1 MGKSTAHEVQV
12 ELGRTLSLSIVHCP
26 LSIAASIIIPTRD
39 RRALLCA
46 LLDSLA
52 FELGG
57 RGEVEVIVVDDASC
71 DGTASAVTGRFPWVR
86 LEVAEKSKGPSAAR
100 NRAARRATGR
110 LLLFLDADGEVAEG
124 WLAALL
130 SADDGHTV
138 LLGNVVDFVGVRVQ
152 SVPRRSTFLGKS
164 LRCRPERANT
174 GPSCNL
180 GIPKALFDA
189 LGGFDEE
196 LPYYFEDSDLCIRA
210 KRAGAKFRFVAE
222 AVFRHHGSEVKRG
235 EAIRLQEAH
244 SVYAMLKGYE
254 GDWVR
259 MAVFTL
265 GNGAWLLVR
274 VLSWSLAGRWRDVGL
289 LVRGWAQGN
298 MRYFGARL

>member
-1 MGKSTAHEVQV
+1 MH
-12 ELGRTLSLSIVHCP
+12 
-26 LSIAASIIIPTRD
+26 ASIIIPSRD
-39 RRALLCA
+39 RRAWLCA

-52 FELGG
+52 RELGD
-57 RGEVEVIVVDDASC
+57 RDDVEVIVVDDASC
-71 DGTASAVTGRFPWVR
+71 DGTASAVAEGYSWVR
-86 LEVAEKSKGPSAAR
+86 LEVAQKALGPSAAR
-100 NRAARRATGR
+100 NCAARVASGR

-124 WLAALL
+124 WLAAMLA
-130 SADDGHTV
+130 ADDGDTV
-138 LLGNVVDFVGVRVQ
+138 LLGNVVDFLSGRVQ

-164 LRCRPERANT
+164 VRCRPERANT

-180 GIPKALFDA
+180 GMPKALFDA

-210 KRAGAKFRFVAE
+210 NRAGAKFRFVAG
-222 AVFRHHGSEVKRG
+222 AAFRHHGSEVKRA

-259 MAVFTL
+259 VVVFTL
-265 GNGAWLLVR
+265 GNGAWMLVR
-274 VLSWSLAGRWRDVGL
+274 VLSWSLAGRWFDAGL

-298 MRYFGARL
+298 LRYFGARL

>member
-1 MGKSTAHEVQV
+1 M
-12 ELGRTLSLSIVHCP
+12 L
-26 LSIAASIIIPTRD
+26 ASVVIPTRD

-52 FELGG
+52 LELGA
-57 RGEVEVIVVDDASC
+57 REDLEVIVVDDASC
-71 DGTASAVTGRFPWVR
+71 DGTASAVAEGYPWVR
-86 LEVAEKSKGPSAAR
+86 LEVMEKALGPSAAR
-100 NRAARRATGR
+100 NRAALVASGR
-110 LLLFLDADGEVAEG
+110 LLLFLDADGEVAAG
-124 WLAALL
+124 WLESMLA
-130 SADDGHTV
+130 ADDGHTV
-138 LLGNVVDFVGVRVQ
+138 LLGNVVDFVGGRVQ

-180 GIPKALFDA
+180 GIPKGLFDV

-210 KRAGAKFRFVAE
+210 KRAGAKFCFVTE

-244 SVYAMLKGYE
+244 SVYTMLKGYE

-265 GNGAWLLVR
+265 GNGIWLQAR
-274 VLSWSLAGRWRDVGL
+274 MVLWCLRGRWRDAGL
-289 LVRGWAQGN
+289 LLRGWVEGN
-298 MRYFGARL
+298 VRYIGPRL

>member
-1 MGKSTAHEVQV
+1 M
-12 ELGRTLSLSIVHCP
+12 L
-26 LSIAASIIIPTRD
+26 ASIIIPTRD

-52 FELGG
+52 LELVG
-57 RGEVEVIVVDDASC
+57 RDDVEVVVVDDASC
-71 DGTASAVTGRFPWVR
+71 DGTASTVAERYPWVR
-86 LEVAEKSKGPSAAR
+86 LEVAEKPLGPSAAR
-100 NRAARRATGR
+100 NRAARVASGR

-124 WLAALL
+124 WLAAMLG
-130 SADDGHTV
+130 ADDGHTV
-138 LLGNVVDFVGVRVQ
+138 LLGNVVDFVGGRVQ

-164 LRCRPERANT
+164 LRCRPARANT

-180 GIPKALFDA
+180 GVPKALFDA

-210 KRAGAKFRFVAE
+210 KRAGAMFRFVAE
-222 AVFRHHGSEVKRG
+222 AVFRHHGSEAKRG

-244 SVYAMLKGYE
+244 SVYAMLKQYE

-259 MAVFTL
+259 LTVFTVL
-265 GNGAWLLVR
+265 NAAWMKSRMINGCLR
-274 VLSWSLAGRWRDVGL
+274 GRWSDAGHL
-289 LVRGWAQGN
+289 AHGWIEGN
-298 MRYFGARL
+298 LRYIGPRL

>member
-1 MGKSTAHEVQV
+1 M
-12 ELGRTLSLSIVHCP
+12 L
-26 LSIAASIIIPTRD
+26 ASIIIPSRD
-39 RRALLCA
+39 RRAWLCA

-52 FELGG
+52 RELGD
-57 RGEVEVIVVDDASC
+57 RDDMEVIVVDDASC
-71 DGTASAVTGRFPWVR
+71 DGTASAVAEGYPWVR
-86 LEVAEKSKGPSAAR
+86 LEVVEKPMGPSAAR
-100 NRAARRATGR
+100 NRAARVASAR
-110 LLLFLDADGEVAEG
+110 LLLFLDADGEVATA
-124 WLAALL
+124 WLEAMLA
-130 SADDGHTV
+130 ADDGHTV
-138 LLGNVVDFVGVRVQ
+138 LLGNVVDFLGGRVQ

-164 LRCRPERANT
+164 LRCRQERANT

-180 GIPKALFDA
+180 GMPKALFDA

-222 AVFRHHGSEVKRG
+222 AAFRHHGSEVKRG

-259 MAVFTL
+259 MTVFTL
-265 GNGAWLLVR
+265 GNWIWLQTR
-274 VLSWSLAGRWRDVGL
+274 VVSWCLAGRWRDAKL
-289 LVRGWAQGN
+289 LVRGWVEGN

>member
-1 MGKSTAHEVQV
+1 MKADESQA
-12 ELGRTLSLSIVHCP
+12 LSIVHCP
-26 LSIAASIIIPTRD
+26 LSIGISIIIPSRD
-39 RRALLCA
+39 RRAWLCA

-52 FELGG
+52 RELGG
-57 RGEVEVIVVDDASC
+57 CDDVEVIVVDDASC
-71 DGTASAVTGRFPWVR
+71 DGTASAVAEGYPWVR
-86 LEVAEKSKGPSAAR
+86 LEVMEKAPGPSAAR
-100 NRAARRATGR
+100 NRAARVASGR
-110 LLLFLDADGEVAEG
+110 LLLFLDADGEVAVG
-124 WLAALL
+124 WLEAMLA
-130 SADDGHTV
+130 ADDGHTV
-138 LLGNVVDFVGVRVQ
+138 LLGNVVDFVGGRVQ

-180 GIPKALFDA
+180 GMPKALFDA

-235 EAIRLQEAH
+235 EAIRLQEAN

-259 MAVFTL
+259 MVGFTL
-265 GNGAWLLVR
+265 GNWIWLQAR
-274 VLSWSLAGRWRDVGL
+274 VLMWCLAGRWRDAGL
-289 LVRGWAQGN
+289 LIRGWVEGN
-298 MRYFGARL
+298 TRCLGARL

>member
-1 MGKSTAHEVQV
+1 M
-12 ELGRTLSLSIVHCP
+12 L
-26 LSIAASIIIPTRD
+26 ASVIIPTRD
-39 RRALLCA
+39 RRALLSA

-52 FELGG
+52 RELGA
-57 RGEVEVIVVDDASC
+57 REDVEVIVVDDVSC
-71 DGTASAVTGRFPWVR
+71 DGTASAVREGYPWVR
-86 LEVAEKSKGPSAAR
+86 LEVAEQPMGPSAAR
-100 NRAARRATGR
+100 NLAARCASGR

-124 WLAALL
+124 WLEAMLA
-130 SADDGHTV
+130 ADDGATV
-138 LLGNVVDFVGVRVQ
+138 LLGNVVDFLGGRVQ

-164 LRCRPERANT
+164 LRCGPERANT

-180 GIPKALFDA
+180 GMPKGLFDA
-189 LGGFDEE
+189 LGRFDEE

-235 EAIRLQEAH
+235 EVIRLQEAH

-259 MAVFTL
+259 MVVFTVL
-265 GNGAWLLVR
+265 NGAWVKLR
-274 VLSWSLAGRWRDVGL
+274 VLTWSLTGRWRDVGL
-289 LVRGWAQGN
+289 LVRGWVDGN
-298 MRYFGARL
+298 VRYFGPRL

>member
-1 MGKSTAHEVQV
+1 M
-12 ELGRTLSLSIVHCP
+12 L
-26 LSIAASIIIPTRD
+26 ASIIIPARD

-52 FELGG
+52 RELGA
-57 RGEVEVIVVDDASC
+57 RGDVEVIVVDDASC
-71 DGTASAVTGRFPWVR
+71 DGTAGTVREGYPWVR
-86 LEVAEKSKGPSAAR
+86 LEVAEKALGPSAAR
-100 NRAARRATGR
+100 NRAAGMASGG
-110 LLLFLDADGEVAEG
+110 LLLFLDADGEVVEG
-124 WLAALL
+124 WLEAMLA
-130 SADDGHTV
+130 ADDGETV
-138 LLGNVVDFVGVRVQ
+138 LLGNVVDYLGGRVQ

-180 GIPKALFDA
+180 GVPKALFDA
-189 LGGFDEE
+189 LGGFDGE

-254 GDWVR
+254 GHWVR
-259 MAVFTL
+259 LAAFTVL
-265 GNGAWLLVR
+265 NGAWMKLR
-274 VLSWSLAGRWRDVGL
+274 VLSWCLRGRWRDAGL
-289 LVRGWAQGN
+289 LVRGWVEGN
-298 MRYFGARL
+298 WRYFGPRL

>member
-1 MGKSTAHEVQV
+1 M
-12 ELGRTLSLSIVHCP
+12 L
-26 LSIAASIIIPTRD
+26 ASVVIPSRD

-52 FELGG
+52 RELGG
-57 RGEVEVIVVDDASC
+57 RGDVEVIVVDDASC
-71 DGTASAVTGRFPWVR
+71 DGTASAVAEGYPWVR
-86 LEVAEKSKGPSAAR
+86 LEVGEKPMGPSAAR
-100 NRAARRATGR
+100 NRAARVASGR
-110 LLLFLDADGEVAEG
+110 FLLFLDADGEVAAG
-124 WLAALL
+124 WLAAML
-130 SADDGHTV
+130 SADDDQTV
-138 LLGNVVDFVGVRVQ
+138 LLGNVVDFLGGRVQ

-180 GIPKALFDA
+180 GIPKGVFDA

-210 KRAGAKFRFVAE
+210 KRAGAKFCFVAE
-222 AVFRHHGSEVKRG
+222 AAFRHHGSEVKRG

-265 GNGAWLLVR
+265 GNGIWLQAR
-274 VLSWSLAGRWRDVGL
+274 VVKWCLAGRWRDVGL
-289 LVRGWAQGN
+289 LLRGWAQGN
-298 MRYFGARL
+298 MRYFGPRM

>member
-1 MGKSTAHEVQV
+1 MKADESQA
-12 ELGRTLSLSIVHCP
+12 LSIVHCP
-26 LSIAASIIIPTRD
+26 LSIGISIIIPSRD
-39 RRALLCA
+39 RRAWLCA

-52 FELGG
+52 RELGG
-57 RGEVEVIVVDDASC
+57 CDDVEVIVVDDASC
-71 DGTASAVTGRFPWVR
+71 DGTASAVAEGYPWVR
-86 LEVAEKSKGPSAAR
+86 LEVMEKALGPSAAR
-100 NRAARRATGR
+100 NRAALVASGR
-110 LLLFLDADGEVAEG
+110 HLLFLDADGEVAVG
-124 WLAALL
+124 WLEAMLA
-130 SADDGHTV
+130 ADDGHTV
-138 LLGNVVDFVGVRVQ
+138 LLGNVVDFVGGRVQ

-180 GIPKALFDA
+180 GVPKALFDA
-189 LGGFDEE
+189 LEGFDEE

-235 EAIRLQEAH
+235 EAIRLQEAN

-265 GNGAWLLVR
+265 GNGAWILLR
-274 VLSWSLAGRWRDVGL
+274 LARWIMAGRTSDAVL
-289 LVRGWAQGN
+289 LLRGWRQGYTHFVLP
-298 MRYFGARL
+298 RI

>member
-1 MGKSTAHEVQV
+1 MLVSV
-12 ELGRTLSLSIVHCP
+12 
-26 LSIAASIIIPTRD
+26 IIPTRD

-46 LLDSLA
+46 LLDSLSR
-52 FELGG
+52 ELGG
-57 RGEVEVIVVDDASC
+57 RGGVEVIVVDDASC
-71 DGTASAVTGRFPWVR
+71 DGTASAVAADYPWVR
-86 LEVAEKSKGPSAAR
+86 LEVMEKALGPSVAR
-100 NRAARRATGR
+100 NRAARGASGR
-110 LLLFLDADGEVAEG
+110 LLLFLDADGEVADG
-124 WLAALL
+124 WLAAMLA
-130 SADDGHTV
+130 ADDEHTV
-138 LLGNVVDFVGVRVQ
+138 LLGNVVDFVGGRVQ

-174 GPSCNL
+174 GPSSNL
-180 GIPKALFDA
+180 GVPKALFDA

-222 AVFRHHGSEVKRG
+222 AAFRHHGSAAKRG

-265 GNGAWLLVR
+265 GNWIWLQTR
-274 VLSWSLAGRWRDVGL
+274 VVSWCLAGRWRDAKL
-289 LVRGWAQGN
+289 LVRGWAEGN
-298 MRYFGARL
+298 LRYFDPRW

>member
-1 MGKSTAHEVQV
+1 M
-12 ELGRTLSLSIVHCP
+12 L
-26 LSIAASIIIPTRD
+26 ASVIIPTRD
-39 RRALLCA
+39 RRALLSA
-46 LLDSLA
+46 LLDSLSL
-52 FELGG
+52 ELGG
-57 RGEVEVIVVDDASC
+57 RGDVEVIVVDDASC
-71 DGTASAVTGRFPWVR
+71 DGTAGAVREGYPWVR
-86 LEVAEKSKGPSAAR
+86 LEAAEKPMGPSAAR
-100 NRAARRATGR
+100 NLAARCASGR

-124 WLAALL
+124 WLEAMLA
-130 SADDGHTV
+130 ADDGATV
-138 LLGNVVDFVGVRVQ
+138 LLGNVVDFLGGRVQ

-164 LRCRPERANT
+164 LRCGPERANT

-180 GIPKALFDA
+180 GMPKGLFNA

-265 GNGAWLLVR
+265 GNWIWLQTR
-274 VLSWSLAGRWRDVGL
+274 VVSWCLAGRWRDAKL
-289 LVRGWAQGN
+289 LVRGWVDGN
-298 MRYFGARL
+298 MTYFMPRL

>member
-1 MGKSTAHEVQV
+1 M
-12 ELGRTLSLSIVHCP
+12 L
-26 LSIAASIIIPTRD
+26 ASVVIPTRD

-52 FELGG
+52 RELGA
-57 RGEVEVIVVDDASC
+57 RGDVEVIVVDDASC
-71 DGTASAVTGRFPWVR
+71 DGTAAAVTERYPWVR
-86 LEVAEKSKGPSAAR
+86 LEVGEKPMGPSAAR
-100 NRAARRATGR
+100 NRAARVASGR
-110 LLLFLDADGEVAEG
+110 LLLFLDADGEVAAG
-124 WLAALL
+124 WLAAML

-138 LLGNVVDFVGVRVQ
+138 LLGNVVDFLGGRVQ

-164 LRCRPERANT
+164 LRCRAEKANT

-210 KRAGAKFRFVAE
+210 KRAGAKFCFVVE

-235 EAIRLQEAH
+235 EAIWLQEAH

-259 MAVFTL
+259 TATFTL
-265 GNGAWLLVR
+265 GNGAWLKLR
-274 VLSWSLAGRWRDVGL
+274 VLSWCLIGRWREVGL
-289 LVRGWAQGN
+289 LIRGWLEGYG
-298 MRYFGARL
+298 RYFRSRM

>member
-1 MGKSTAHEVQV
+1 MRA
-12 ELGRTLSLSIVHCP
+12 SIVVP
-26 LSIAASIIIPTRD
+26 SRD

-52 FELGG
+52 RELGG
-57 RGEVEVIVVDDASC
+57 REDVEVTVVDDASC
-71 DGTASAVTGRFPWVR
+71 DGTAGAVREGYSWVR
-86 LEVAEKSKGPSAAR
+86 LEVAERVLGPSAAR
-100 NRAARRATGR
+100 NRAAGVASGR
-110 LLLFLDADGEVAEG
+110 LLLFLDADGEVAPG
-124 WLAALL
+124 WLAAML
-130 SADDGHTV
+130 SADDCETV
-138 LLGNVVDFVGVRVQ
+138 LLGNVVDYLGGRVQ

-164 LRCRPERANT
+164 LSCKPERANT

-180 GIPKALFDA
+180 GMPSALFDA

-210 KRAGAKFRFVAE
+210 KRTGAKFRFVSE

-254 GDWVR
+254 DDWVR
-259 MAVFTL
+259 MAVFTVL
-265 GNGAWLLVR
+265 NGAWLKLR
-274 VLSWSLAGRWRDVGL
+274 VINWCLRGRWRDAGL
-289 LVRGWAQGN
+289 LLKGWVEGN
-298 MRYFGARL
+298 LRYFGARL